1 MTGRVR
7 MAPPRRKQSG
17 LILLLLVG
25 VLGLGATYMM
35 LRAFNEAA
43 ALNDARLSKNALIL
57 EEAKAALVMY
67 VSGKVA
73 TESYPGKLPCPEN
86 TLKIGTA
93 NEGDAQ
99 NYCSLPAV
107 GRLPWKTLGYANAP
121 LDLDGEQ
128 LWYAVSPGF
137 NRASVGTTLTI
148 NSNTPAGL
156 TVDDSPARAVALIFS
171 PGRVLAGQTRSAVTN
186 VSPPAAANYLDLEN
200 ATPDIKFATHGPSG
214 SVSTTFNDQVAIVSH
229 QDLFNVVEP
238 AVAKR
243 IETDLVPILRSVY
256 DSVDWNATSTT
267 PRFPFPAPFSNPD
280 TNSYTGVAA
289 TDQGL
294 LPLSYSK
301 QPGSSTDCVVSGSD
315 PRCNPTLIA
324 WKTGSG
330 LSYSAPLPITSSTLV
345 TSISVPTSGA
355 FISVQQVWN
364 SDASGTLSGLD
375 CSGTTSAQISCIV
388 KYGRHCSS
396 YPSTTCGSNSVQ
408 PRVRLTVRGLN
419 IANAFKEFE
428 LNTASLL
435 ATQFTS
441 RSTAT
446 SYGASPL
453 GVLRSD
459 GDADITTEWLLPS
472 KSCTSP
478 VTPATCANGYTITIP
493 IALIVDHAVANSAY
507 SVTGWFLANEWHKL
521 TYYALSSGY
530 APGGNGSCVA
540 GGPPACL
547 TLNSPSGTTSPNALL
562 ILAGRPIGVQARP
575 SGILSNYLESENLSP
590 VDSTFVTLNRSL
602 EFNDRV
608 VVVGTN

>member
-1 MTGRVR
+1 MS
-7 MAPPRRKQSG
+7 RKFRTKRIRANQSG
-17 LILLLLVG
+17 FALLLLIG
-25 VLGLGATYMM
+25 AMGLGSIYMM
-35 LRAFNEAA
+35 MRAFNDAA
-43 ALNDARLSKNALIL
+43 AFSNSRLLKNALVL
-57 EEAKAALVMY
+57 EEAKASLLMY
-67 VSGKVA
+67 VSGKVS
-73 TESYPGKLPCPEN
+73 TETHPGKLPCPEDVS
-86 TLKIGTA
+86 KIGTIY
-93 NEGDAQ
+93 EGDAAGT
-99 NYCSLPAV
+99 CSLPAV
-107 GRLPWKTLGYANAP
+107 GRLPWRALKYSQAP

-137 NRASVGTTLTI
+137 NRISGATLII

-171 PGRVLAGQTRSAVTN
+171 PGRVLAGQTRSAVTSA
-186 VSPPAAANYLDLEN
+186 SPPAAANYLDLEN
-200 ATPDIKFATHGPSG
+200 ATLDIKFATHGPSG
-214 SVSTTFNDQVAIVSH
+214 SVNTTFNDQVAIVSH

-256 DSVDWNATSTT
+256 DSADWNATSTT
-267 PRFPFPAPFSNPD
+267 PSFPFPAPFSNPD

-289 TDQGL
+289 TYQGL

-301 QPGSSTDCVVSGSD
+301 QPGTSIDCVVSGSD
-315 PRCNPTLIA
+315 PRCNPSLMA

-364 SDASGTLSGLD
+364 SDPASGTLSGLD

-396 YPSTTCGSNSVQ
+396 YPSTTCGSRSVQ

-472 KSCTSP
+472 KTCTSP

-507 SVTGWFLANEWHKL
+507 PVTGWFLANEWHKL

-540 GGPPACL
+540 GGAPACL